1 MSAKSVINALPE
13 LVEAGLITT
22 ETASA
27 IEVYYEQKRD
37 QTPNRLLLVFAILGA
52 LLTGLGI
59 ILIIA
64 HNWDKY
70 NQLTKTAF
78 AFLPLIIGQLFAG
91 FTILRKPGNVV
102 WQEASAVFLT
112 LSTGA
117 SISLVSQI
125 YNLLGDLSSFLF
137 WWTLLSLPLVYLL
150 NSSMASLL
158 FWCGAT
164 YYGCQ
169 AGYFEWSH
177 MSSASAS
184 YYWLFVLG
192 GVPYYYL
199 LVRRAPVGNFT
210 NFHHFIVPISLVIML
225 GTESHQHGSIL
236 YLAYMSL
243 FGLLHLIGTWIK
255 TWRSESNISGYQL
268 AGKLGPIGILMW
280 FSFLWA
286 WGVLH
291 LDGESWSLL
300 TSVEFFWF
308 LGLTLLSVGLMF
320 WLRETRGVNIFKLFN
335 VLPFVF
341 AFLFFLSFINPFWS
355 AVLDNLLV
363 LGLGIATVVEG
374 SRTNSVATLNVG
386 LLTLTALLI
395 CRFFDLKIDFV
406 VRGILFIVV
415 GVGFFLSN
423 YWLIK
428 KKKV

>member
-27 IEVYYEQKRD
+27 IEVYLEQKRD

-102 WQEASAVFLT
+102 WQEASSVFLT
-112 LSTGA
+112 LAIGA

-164 YYGCQ
+164 YFGCQ
-169 AGYFEWSH
+169 AGYFDWSNV
-177 MSSASAS
+177 SSISAS

-192 GVPYYYL
+192 GIPYYYL
-199 LVRRAPVGNFT
+199 LVRRAPTGNFT

-225 GTESHQHGSIL
+225 GAEPRHHGSIL
-236 YLAYMSL
+236 LLAYMSL

-286 WGVLH
+286 WGELH
-291 LDGESWSLL
+291 LDRLSWSVLA
-300 TSVEFFWF
+300 SAEFFWF
-308 LGLTLLSVGLMF
+308 SGLTLLSLGLMV
-320 WLRETRGVNIFKLFN
+320 WLKEKRGVNIFKPFN
-335 VLPFVF
+335 FLPLVF
-341 AFLFFLSFINPFWS
+341 AFLFFLSMINPFLS
-355 AVLDNLLV
+355 AILDNLLV
-363 LGLGIATVVEG
+363 LGLGIVTVVEG
-374 SRTNSVATLNVG
+374 SRSNSVATLNVG

-428 KKKV
+428 KKKA

>member
-112 LSTGA
+112 LSIGA

-210 NFHHFIVPISLVIML
+210 NFHHFIVPFSLVIML

-268 AGKLGPIGILMW
+268 AGKLGPIGILML